1 MVFKGPLDLYIGGK
15 GTTVSKVIVVTGTAT
30 GLGKAT
36 VDKFAAA
43 GWNVVATVRR
53 TADLAV
59 HQGLPQVKTLLLDV
73 DDEQAIPDFAQ
84 QAVRQFGQVDAL
96 VNNAGHYQMG
106 PVESTSMAQVHRQ
119 FQTNV
124 FGLIAVTK
132 AFLPVFRSRRSGV
145 IVNISSLTAE
155 QGYPYSAVYAAS
167 KAAVATFSEGLSME
181 MAEFGV
187 VVRAIMP
194 GQHATRIFTKID
206 AAADVAEDYQ
216 GGIESFFSVTPM
228 TGSSPTVAAD
238 VIYQAVLDPQG
249 ARVRYYSGPD
259 SAAIPTAKRILGPQ
273 LYWEEF
279 REAAVGRPSA
289 LWSALVP
296 APGSEPLQREI

>member
-1 MVFKGPLDLYIGGK
+1 M
-15 GTTVSKVIVVTGTAT
+15 SKVIVVTGTAT

-43 GWNVVATVRR
+43 GWNVVATVRK

-59 HQGLPQVKTLLLDV
+59 HQGNPQVKTLLLDV

-84 QAVRQFGQVDAL
+84 QAVQQFGRVDAL

-132 AFLPVFRSRRSGV
+132 AFLPVFRSQRSGV

-238 VIYQAVLDPQG
+238 T
-249 ARVRYYSGPD
+249 RVRYYSGPD
-259 SAAIPTAKRILGPQ
+259 STAIPTAKRILGPQ
-273 LYWEEF
+273 QYWEEF
-279 REAAVGRPSA
+279 REAAIGRPSA

>member
-1 MVFKGPLDLYIGGK
+1 M
-15 GTTVSKVIVVTGTAT
+15 SKVIVVTGTAT

>member
-1 MVFKGPLDLYIGGK
+1 M
-15 GTTVSKVIVVTGTAT
+15 SKVIVVTGTAT

-36 VDKFAAA
+36 VDKFATA
-43 GWNVVATVRR
+43 GWNVVATVRK

-59 HQGLPQVKTLLLDV
+59 HEGHPQVKTLLLDV

-84 QAVRQFGQVDAL
+84 QAVQQFGRVDAL
-96 VNNAGHYQMG
+96 VNNAGYYQMG

-124 FGLIAVTK
+124 FGLVAVTK
-132 AFLPVFRSRRSGV
+132 AFLPFFRSQRSGV

-167 KAAVATFSEGLSME
+167 KAAVATLSEGLSME

-187 VVRAIMP
+187 VVRSIMP

-206 AAADVAEDYQ
+206 AATDVAEDYQ
-216 GGIESFFSVTPM
+216 AGIESFFSATPM
-228 TGSSPTVAAD
+228 TGSSPTVTAD

-249 ARVRYYSGPD
+249 TRVRYYSGPD
-259 SAAIPTAKRILGPQ
+259 STAIPTAKRILGPQ

-279 REAAVGRPSA
+279 REAAAGRPSA

-296 APGSEPLQREI
+296 APGSEPLQRDV

>member
-1 MVFKGPLDLYIGGK
+1 
-15 GTTVSKVIVVTGTAT
+15 VSKVIVVTGTAT

-36 VDKFAAA
+36 VDKFATE
-43 GWNVVATVRR
+43 GWNVVATVRK

-59 HQGLPQVKTLLLDV
+59 HEGHPQVKTLLLDV

-124 FGLIAVTK
+124 FGLIAITK
-132 AFLPVFRSRRSGV
+132 AFLPQFRGQRSGV

-167 KAAVATFSEGLSME
+167 KAAVATLSEGLSME

-206 AAADVAEDYQ
+206 AASDIAEDYQ
-216 GGIESFFSVTPM
+216 AGIESFFAATPM
-228 TGSSPTVAAD
+228 TGSSPTVTAD
-238 VIYQAVLDPQG
+238 VIYQAVLDPQVT
-249 ARVRYYSGPD
+249 RVRYYSGPD

-273 LYWEEF
+273 QYWEEF
-279 REAAVGRPSA
+279 REAATGRPSA

-296 APGSEPLQREI
+296 APGPEPLQRDV